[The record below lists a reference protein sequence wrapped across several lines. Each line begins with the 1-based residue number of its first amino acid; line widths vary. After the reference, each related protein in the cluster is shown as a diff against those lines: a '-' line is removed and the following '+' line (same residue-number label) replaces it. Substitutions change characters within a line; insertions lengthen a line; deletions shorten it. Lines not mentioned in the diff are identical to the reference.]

1 MPHVKRWTYNGEV
14 WPSASTVT
22 GLLHSDALDNWL
34 RIAKNRKQ
42 GKLAQK
48 KGSAL
53 ASYMEYKRKGIPSPG
68 DIFSGICLED
78 IFSGI
83 CFRQWEKWFDAQDL
97 VILETEPHLVNTLD
111 KYHGSPDLIASDIYG
126 EAVLGDDKLKKRFAD
141 YKLLMNEHA
150 YAMCDSIDMGN
161 GNIIPVPWEFP
172 IERIVFWSYDPDTG
186 EMFVNEHEFI
196 PEVYKDFL
204 TLRKT
209 YDIKNRAEEYFT
221 EHATLLPSQER
232 KNATIAPQSTSP
244 HPRGIVRDS
253 AETEGKN
260 SGN

>member
-14 WPSASTVT
+14 WPSVNGVT
-22 GLLHSDALDNWL
+22 GLLHSEALDNWL

-53 ASYMEYKRKGIPSPG
+53 ASYFENRRKGIPSP
-68 DIFSGICLED
+68 ED

-111 KYHGSPDLIASDIYG
+111 KYHGSPDLIASDIHG
-126 EAVLGDDKLKKRFAD
+126 EAVLGDDKIKKRFAD

-150 YAMCDSIDMGN
+150 YAMCDSIEMGE
-161 GNIIPVPWEFP
+161 GNIVPVRNGRRLSARP
-172 IERIVFWSYDPDTG
+172 ICSEQR
-186 EMFVNEHEFI
+186 
-196 PEVYKDFL
+196 
-204 TLRKT
+204 
-209 YDIKNRAEEYFT
+209 
-221 EHATLLPSQER
+221 
-232 KNATIAPQSTSP
+232 
-244 HPRGIVRDS
+244 
-253 AETEGKN
+253 
-260 SGN
+260 

>member
-14 WPSASTVT
+14 WPSVNGVT

-48 KGSAL
+48 KGGAL
-53 ASYMEYKRKGIPSPG
+53 ASYFENRRKGIPAS
-68 DIFSGICLED
+68 ED

-111 KYHGSPDLIASDIYG
+111 KYHGSPDLIASDIHG
-126 EAVLGDDKLKKRFAD
+126 GAVLGDDKIKKRFAD

-150 YAMCDSIDMGN
+150 YAMCDSIEMGK
-161 GNIIPVPWEFP
+161 GNIVPVPWKFP
-172 IERIVFWSYDPDTG
+172 IARIVFWSYDPDSG
-186 EMFVNEHEFI
+186 EMFASEHEFM
-196 PEVYKDFL
+196 PEVYNDFL
-204 TLRKT
+204 TLRSV
-209 YDIKNRAEEYFT
+209 YDIKNKADKYFE
-221 EHATLLPSQER
+221 EHAVLLPSQER
-232 KNATIAPQSTSP
+232 KNATIAQESVTA
-244 HPRGIVRDS
+244 HPRGIVSDTPAS
-253 AETEGKN
+253 A
-260 SGN
+260 S